1 MSATLDPRMGILV
14 CLTSLDDDL
23 ADQSALRLAKLF
35 GSRCRALLIED
46 RIETKPKSD
55 PRMDKGLIARR
66 RRRLSI
72 LAEEIGINVEIDVS
86 DLSPGVQ
93 HLKSQPVKG
102 TTILMQ
108 PAHPLSRQT
117 HTYRSIQNAAAE
129 AGAATVYSP
138 PIGAIGDGDILAITS
153 TRSSGSAMVAKDLA
167 KRTGREFEIFIDK
180 EERPSSVT
188 ALVRDLSMRM
198 SLDAP
203 ALIVMSQNEL
213 LTRPSE
219 FSSLAARLDTPI
231 LVVTGGLDGGAP
243 GGVG

>member
-1 MSATLDPRMGILV
+1 MSEPVDSRLGILI
-14 CLTSLDDDL
+14 CLTSLDDER
-23 ADQSALRLAKLF
+23 ADQSALRLAKMF

-46 RIETKPKSD
+46 RVETKPRLI
-55 PRMDKGLIARR
+55 PRADKGVIARR

-72 LAEEIGINVEIDVS
+72 LAKEIGISVEFDAS

-117 HTYRSIQNAAAE
+117 HIFRSIQDAAAE
-129 AGAATVYSP
+129 AAAATVYSP
-138 PIGAIGDGDILAITS
+138 PISALGDGDILAVTS
-153 TRSSGSAMVAKDLA
+153 TRSSTSAAVAEDMA
-167 KRTGREFEIFIDK
+167 RQTRREFEIFIKDTD
-180 EERPSSVT
+180 RPASVT
-188 ALVRDLSMRM
+188 ALVRDLALRM

-203 ALIVMSQNEL
+203 ALIVMSQSEL
-213 LTRPSE
+213 LARPSE

-231 LVVTGGLDGGAP
+231 LVVAGGSDSGATR
-243 GGVG
+243 GVG